1 MGCSF
6 RFGLGLCCGA
16 ASTLINKGRSRSLNL
31 HVKSTDSSQTMKFIQ
46 FSRFPRLYELLCPEL
61 NQRQPLTQYKCKLQE
76 LFEPKDET
84 WFYNTFAKTR
94 SGADR
99 FQNYHPPAGDLFER
113 LPNEI
118 IDEIFDYVLLHKDDS
133 LNLDKRKDEELHDKA
148 EHDALGDL
156 VSLGLSS
163 ARLWPLLLERIHRNY
178 QTNWSGKKVG
188 FHDYNL
194 AFTAEQGHNYGIAY
208 EVIGQSGRLYPRWK
222 SLIQGWTWEHF
233 SCLPDMA
240 WRVAFI
246 PSYRSRYSNTSDL
259 KSMKYEIEIP
269 PDDREKIERDLRRTN
284 LRSTE
289 TEWVLRNL
297 TTRQCVRSDRL
308 QEPASAEPEWPPLPK
323 SQEKLMT
330 RMRRQRKALIQRMRN
345 EATEDYVSPWPFD
358 LANLPLT
365 LANIFLVL
373 TCDSAEVLPSYIP
386 KDDPEKYLHFH
397 DAPWSGCAFE
407 LMPLDDHLDAQERGL
422 DPTAP
427 TNETWM
433 DVSREVVADMAN
445 LRFCIQKN
453 IAISEEEIKRNLN
466 TAERRGEQP
475 AWHAF
480 WVNFYASVGETRRQ
494 HRQWVKTCPPRP
506 WIDESMYAET

>member
-1 MGCSF
+1 
-6 RFGLGLCCGA
+6 
-16 ASTLINKGRSRSLNL
+16 
-31 HVKSTDSSQTMKFIQ
+31 MKFIQ
-46 FSRFPRLYELLCPEL
+46 FSRFPRFYELLCPEL

-84 WFYNTFAKTR
+84 WFYNTFAKAR

-99 FQNYHPPAGDLFER
+99 IQNYHPPAGDLFER

-133 LNLDKRKDEELHDKA
+133 LNLDKRKDEELHDKV

-156 VSLGLSS
+156 DSLGLSS

-194 AFTAEQGHNYGIAY
+194 AFTA
-208 EVIGQSGRLYPRWK
+208 
-222 SLIQGWTWEHF
+222 
-233 SCLPDMA
+233 D
-240 WRVAFI
+240 
-246 PSYRSRYSNTSDL
+246 DL

-269 PDDREKIERDLRRTN
+269 PDDLEKIERDLRRTN

-330 RMRRQRKALIQRMRN
+330 RMRRQRKALIQRMKN
-345 EATEDYVSPWPFD
+345 EAKEDYVSPWPFD

-397 DAPWSGCAFE
+397 DAPWCGCAFE

-453 IAISEEEIKRNLN
+453 IAISEEEIKRNLD

-494 HRQWVKTCPPRP
+494 HR
-506 WIDESMYAET
+506 